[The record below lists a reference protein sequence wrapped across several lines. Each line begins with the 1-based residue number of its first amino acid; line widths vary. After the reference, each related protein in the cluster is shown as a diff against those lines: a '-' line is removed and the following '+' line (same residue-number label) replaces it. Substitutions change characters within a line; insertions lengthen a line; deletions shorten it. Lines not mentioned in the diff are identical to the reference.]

1 MFKWDF
7 EELKVQIGLYIRKYR
22 LASSLSQF
30 QLAIEI
36 GLSKDYIGLIE
47 RGKTNPTLEILV
59 DISNCINLD
68 LSFAILKKS
77 ESELNSLKIEIKEL
91 EKKFKN
97 QNKRKS

>member
-1 MFKWDF
+1 MYKWDF
-7 EELKVQIGLYIRKYR
+7 EELKVQIGMYIRKHR
-22 LASSLSQF
+22 LSSSLSQF
-30 QLAIEI
+30 QLAIEV

-59 DISNCINLD
+59 NISNFINLD
-68 LSFAILKKS
+68 LSVAISKKS
-77 ESELNSLKIEIKEL
+77 DNEISTIKLEIEQL

>member
-22 LASSLSQF
+22 LVSSLSQF

-59 DISNCINLD
+59 DISNYINLD

>member
-59 DISNCINLD
+59 DISNYINLD